1 MRLFKVLLVLIFLG
15 LFHRGLQA
23 QDINMSHSVHVSFL
37 KTFSNINE
45 VLDDTTAY
53 NFLVIPEYAAPDH
66 SSRLISKSG
75 NYLNI
80 NKYIDINLRLFLNQY
95 GLYGGD
101 EVWTNRLIIPLV
113 TKAFHRYLNHKDL
126 NLEELLASQIKLK
139 NTYDS
144 LNIPPSNGFRIHQA
158 HTVHLYGV
166 PSDAILAIF
175 SIGDTVFFYDRQ
187 FLKKSRATRS
197 FRSWICCGVLAAKTD
212 DKSLRLEKLV
222 WPNQRRVKRK
232 FRSLESVLKNPN
244 SCWLVPPSNYKR
256 RRE

>member
-1 MRLFKVLLVLIFLG
+1 MIFLG
-15 LFHRGLQA
+15 LFHRGLLA
-23 QDINMSHSVHVSFL
+23 QDINMSHSVHTSFL
-37 KTFSNINE
+37 KTFSNIYE

-53 NFLVIPEYAAPDH
+53 NFFAIPEYAAANH

-144 LNIPPSNGFRIHQA
+144 LNIPPSNGFTLSQDQA
-158 HTVHLYGV
+158 HLDDYYIV
-166 PSDAILAIF
+166 PTDAMLAIF
-175 SIGDTVFFYDRQ
+175 NIGDTVFFYDRQ

-197 FRSWICCGVLAAKTD
+197 FRSWICCGVVAAKTE
-212 DKSLRLEKLV
+212 DKSLRLKNLV
-222 WPNQRRVKRK
+222 WPNQRRLKRK
-232 FRSLESVLKNPN
+232 SRSVQSVLKNPN
-244 SCWLVPPSNYKR
+244 SCWLVPPSDFKR
-256 RRE
+256 RQEIEN